1 MIDRQHTIKALEV
14 ANCSNFLFLIH
25 IVLIATI
32 CSLGPSSSV
41 LISGWSYNSQMKHIN
56 VVSWK
61 KTFSSQS
68 KSKEDIKWRHKD
80 INFIFEWWK
89 QYFMNEQSEWV
100 KYCFHHEKIKFMS
113 SATHRVMFFLLYG
126 NNTINV
132 QFGLSH
138 MIDIFTIVK
147 WYKKYL
153 TVYIFL
159 SKLLTSI

>member
-1 MIDRQHTIKALEV
+1 MFKYSFFNTYCT
-14 ANCSNFLFLIH
+14 NCFHLFPWPIIISFDLRLILQQSNETYQCCFL
-25 IVLIATI
+25 
-32 CSLGPSSSV
+32 
-41 LISGWSYNSQMKHIN
+41 
-56 VVSWK
+56 K
-61 KTFSSQS
+61 KSFSSQS
-68 KSKEDIKWRHKD
+68 KSKEDIKRRHED
-80 INFIFEWWK
+80 INFIFEWWWK

-113 SATHRVMFFLLYG
+113 SAIHRVMFFLLYG

-153 TVYIFL
+153 TVYIYIYFSVCHSL
-159 SKLLTSI
+159 PYNKYLHVLHD